1 MAGQARAMEAT
12 VERVLDRV
20 RESLLDIEKRY
31 RAGGRSVAELGIDE
45 VARRMASAVPA
56 PSPVN
61 DEIGPFYRTDQVVS
75 LLGITRQAVN
85 ERLGKRTMLG
95 MQTRDGVWVYPVYQF
110 EDRGILPRLPEV
122 LRSFDRRADPW
133 AVAAWLVSK
142 DARLGGERP
151 LDRVRAGGAL
161 DRVKFLARDAS
172 RRWLQ

>member
-1 MAGQARAMEAT
+1 MAGQGRIMEAT

-20 RESLLDIEKRY
+20 RESLLDIERRY
-31 RAGGRSVAELGIDE
+31 RATGRSVTDLGIDE

-61 DEIGPFYRTDQVVS
+61 EHIGPFYRTDQVVS
-75 LLGITRQAVN
+75 LLGITRQAVS
-85 ERLGKRTMLG
+85 ERLGKRTLLG
-95 MQTRDGVWVYPVYQF
+95 VKTREGVWVYPVYQF
-110 EDRGILPRLPEV
+110 ENRGILPGLPEV
-122 LRSFDRRADPW
+122 LRSFDRRSDRW

-151 LDRVRAGGAL
+151 IDRIRAGVEL

-172 RRWLQ
+172 RRWLS